1 MPRSYRVTLAF
12 SLAISTAVTA
22 AAPLL
27 AAAPAAS
34 TAPHAL
40 AHLAGRW
47 LGEASVVPASGP
59 AEAFQCIVT
68 YRSGADASSMKQ
80 TLRCTKGDF
89 KLEATTDLMIE
100 GDKVSG
106 RWIDKVNELGG
117 DVSGVVTKTGFD
129 IQLGGRFF
137 AAGMTV
143 TGDDCAQ
150 SVKLVPVRA
159 DYIKELS
166 ASLRRC

>member
-1 MPRSYRVTLAF
+1 M
-12 SLAISTAVTA
+12 
-22 AAPLL
+22 
-27 AAAPAAS
+27 
-34 TAPHAL
+34 
-40 AHLAGRW
+40 
-47 LGEASVVPASGP
+47 VPASGP
-59 AEAFQCIVT
+59 AEAFKCVVT
-68 YRSGADASSMKQ
+68 YRAGADGASMRQ
-80 TLRCTKGDF
+80 TLRCMKGDF
-89 KLEATTDLMIE
+89 KLEAATDLTIE
-100 GDKVSG
+100 GEKVSG

-150 SVKLVPVRA
+150 SVRLVPVRA

>member
-12 SLAISTAVTA
+12 SFSSLCAVTV

-34 TAPHAL
+34 PTTNAL

-47 LGEASVVPASGP
+47 SGEASVVPASGP
-59 AEAFQCIVT
+59 SEAFKCVVT
-68 YRSGADASSMKQ
+68 YRPSAEGAMKQ
-80 TLRCTKGDF
+80 TLRCTKGEF
-89 KLEATTDLMIE
+89 RLEAATDLTID
-100 GDKVSG
+100 GDRVSG
-106 RWIDKVNELGG
+106 RWEDKINALGG

-150 SVKLVPVRA
+150 SVRLVPVRA